1 MAQCSAWRPNI
12 DTYLSF
18 DVITGSLLGIACA
31 WLSYRQYFPPVSET
45 WRKGR
50 AYPIRTWGQE
60 TAPPPA
66 AVSTAYE
73 PYGMQGPDP
82 QRAPSQRHMQHSRN
96 TGSDSQAM
104 LATHA
109 APFPS
114 GGLAGAGSERRRD
127 EWDASSTEEDEF
139 ELQQQPRYPP
149 GAMMGSTAYLPR
161 THMGATSDQV

>member
-1 MAQCSAWRPNI
+1 MI
-12 DTYLSF
+12 
-18 DVITGSLLGIACA
+18 VGSLLGIACA
-31 WLSYRQYFPPVSET
+31 WLSYRQYFPPVTET

-66 AVSTAYE
+66 AMSTAYE
-73 PYGMQGPDP
+73 PYARQGTDP
-82 QRAPSQRHMQHSRN
+82 QGLPSQRRHMQLSRDV
-96 TGSDSQAM
+96 GSDSQAM
-104 LATHA
+104 LAAHA

-114 GGLAGAGSERRRD
+114 GGLAGSGSDRRRD

-149 GAMMGSTAYLPR
+149 GAVMGGSTAYLPR
-161 THMGATSDQV
+161 THVGTAAGQV